1 MKNLSAS
8 VLARLKNRAKELGL
22 VYNDILIR
30 FAIERVLKRLE
41 RSSYA
46 GNCILKGA
54 TLFIVW
60 NGGFS
65 YRPTMDADL
74 EFRGDGSPENLKA
87 VFDEVARMPGEE
99 EDGLR
104 IDADSVRA
112 VPIRD
117 DDQYGGVRVTMMA
130 LIGTVR
136 IPVQIDV
143 GIGDA
148 ITPVAKKGDFPVLLD
163 FEAPRLKIYPRETVI
178 AEKYQ
183 TIVKRGLAN
192 SRMKDYYDLWKL
204 SEDPKVDL
212 DLCRQAIA
220 RTFERRETPLPSSVP
235 EGLSD
240 AFANDEFKLKQW
252 HAFLRKN
259 RLSCDG
265 LSLADLV
272 SRLRDFLLS
281 SPDSPQS

>member
-41 RSSYA
+41 RSSYSSS
-46 GNCILKGA
+46 CILKGG

-60 NGGFS
+60 NDGFS

-87 VFDEVARMPGEE
+87 VFDEVARMPGAE

-104 IDADSVRA
+104 IDADSIRA
-112 VPIRD
+112 VHIRD
-117 DDQYGGVRVTMMA
+117 DDQYGGVRVTMTA
-130 LIGTVR
+130 LIGAVR

-148 ITPVAKKGDFPVLLD
+148 ITPGAKKGDFPGLLD
-163 FEAPRLKIYPRETVI
+163 FEAPRLKIYPRETVV

-204 SEDPKVDL
+204 SEDPKVDPG
-212 DLCRQAIA
+212 LCRQAIA
-220 RTFERRETPLPSSVP
+220 RTFERRETPVPTSVP

-240 AFANDEFKLKQW
+240 AFANDDAKLKQW

-259 RLSCDG
+259 HLTCDG
-265 LSLADLV
+265 ISFAEIV
-272 SRLRDFLLS
+272 ARLRAFLL
-281 SPDSPQS
+281 Q